1 MVDMRQRLSNGQV
14 DPMDISKRQPDVV
27 WHDWHNHSSPLLL
40 DIAIDHPIAT
50 SHLSTYTSSVGDAS
64 GLVASKKES
73 EKVSKYRSHVERR
86 GFAFSPFGLETYGA
100 WGPRAQGV
108 LQRLVAHAE
117 SQSCDDTRSH
127 YSWVASHIR
136 DAAQQLVGVA
146 CARGI
151 ARALHESALGRVAPT
166 NLDVGDYVER
176 AFAGLHRRASS
187 PPSSPP
193 TRGRGGV
200 PPWHKV
206 LAFPLGVRLANP
218 LHPLPL

>member
-1 MVDMRQRLSNGQV
+1 M
-14 DPMDISKRQPDVV
+14 
-27 WHDWHNHSSPLLL
+27 
-40 DIAIDHPIAT
+40 
-50 SHLSTYTSSVGDAS
+50 
-64 GLVASKKES
+64 
-73 EKVSKYRSHVERR
+73 SKYRSHVERR

-193 TRGRGGV
+193 TRGRGGGATMARGARV
-200 PPWHKV
+200 PPRGASSQPSPPPSP
-206 LAFPLGVRLANP
+206 LASRAS
-218 LHPLPL
+218 HATHASCQACC